1 MSVINVTNDNIEEIK
16 KSDKKVLLDFFATWC
31 GPCQM
36 VSPLV
41 DEIAEEH
48 PEFTVGKIDIDEEE
62 ELAEEFGVMSIPTLV
77 VLKDG
82 EIVTKHVGALSK
94 ARILELLQ

>member
-1 MSVINVTNDNIEEIK
+1 MENTTIPVWQRYALTVTEAAEYYHIGESK
-16 KSDKKVLLDFFATWC
+16 LRR
-31 GPCQM
+31 
-36 VSPLV
+36 
-41 DEIAEEH
+41 IAEEH
-48 PEFTVGKIDIDEEE
+48 PDFTVGKIDIDEEQD
-62 ELAEEFGVMSIPTLV
+62 LAEEFGVMSIPTLV